1 MNAAAPTLNTNK
13 REDDLLAK
21 TYWASADV
29 LSLATQLGH
38 TQQLLP
44 VDELQRRIGV
54 LFDQMSRRFR
64 EVGIPEEDSNEVK
77 YAISAFI
84 DEQLFRNEW
93 PGRAQ
98 WLNRPLQ
105 LLYFN
110 ENTAGEGFYDHL
122 EALRKQPAKANVV
135 QIYYLLMELG
145 FLGKYA
151 VRPEGQ
157 RAIADT
163 TRNEVL
169 RRLLKSEVISPH
181 AEPRDQGNRGLGSGE
196 RPVVAIAVIVL
207 GAAILVF
214 ILMKLS
220 VVYTAND
227 AVTSLGKAA
236 PQLPAG
242 VGKP

>member
-1 MNAAAPTLNTNK
+1 MTAVAPTFSMNK

-44 VDELQRRIGV
+44 VDELQRRIAA
-54 LFDQMSRRFR
+54 LFDQMARRFR
-64 EVGIPEEDSNEVK
+64 EVGIPEEDANEIK

-122 EALRKQPAKANVV
+122 EALRRQPAKANVL

-157 RAIADT
+157 RVIADT
-163 TRNEVL
+163 ARNEVL
-169 RRLLKSEVISPH
+169 RRLMKSEVISPH
-181 AEPRDQGNRGLGSGE
+181 AEPRDQGGRGFSGGE

-207 GAAILVF
+207 GAAIMVF
-214 ILMKLS
+214 IVMKLL
-220 VVYTAND
+220 VVYSAND
-227 AVTSLGKAA
+227 TVTTLGKAA